1 MYTALPDEVLV
12 EVFKNFCLKELL
24 KTVCLVSKRWRHII
38 NNNNILWSC
47 LLLDEWP
54 MQYLNEEQIVNFM
67 SHSSGF
73 RYLSI
78 RYIEIT
84 TSERRLQTLLGDS
97 LGFSKRL
104 RYLDLSGQPISSLN
118 FLLTD
123 SNSSPLETLILNDCR
138 KIDTCCC
145 TAILEQLQN
154 LTVLS
159 LNRVGFT
166 ANQVATITSSLCSL
180 NVLCLVGV
188 SLERNDVRLILQ
200 KLNNLQF
207 FEISCSSEDK
217 EYIDAL
223 GEEYDVTFVCL

>member
-38 NNNNILWSC
+38 NNNNILWSR

-54 MQYLNEEQIVNFM
+54 MQYLNEEQIVNTM

-73 RYLSI
+73 RYLSL

-145 TAILEQLQN
+145 TAILQQLQN